1 MKKSISKTFGSI
13 LLKAA
18 IILIPA
24 ATAFAANF
32 SDVPTSHT
40 YQKGIQYLAQEDIV
54 HGHPDGTFRPGTTLN
69 RAEMMKIVAEG
80 AAKYHGRDQSVFE
93 NHKNENCFNDVP
105 GGEWFTPYI
114 CYGKD
119 QGWVQGYADGNFRPG
134 QNVNFVEALKI
145 TFMGFGIPY
154 NEDGTPWY
162 RNAVEYASA
171 KNYIPFTI
179 TAFGADLKRG
189 EMADMI
195 TRVIKA
201 DQGIAQLNTYLGNR
215 ANIVATYDT
224 ILNGVDLSKMTPDI
238 LK

>member
-1 MKKSISKTFGSI
+1 MKRII
-13 LLKAA
+13 RNALLFTGLV
-18 IILIPA
+18 LIPA
-24 ATAFAANF
+24 AAATAATFP
-32 SDVPTSHT
+32 DVPATET
-40 YQKGIQYLAQEDIV
+40 YHKGIQYLAQEDIV
-54 HGHPDGTFRPGTTLN
+54 HGHPDGTFRPNTTLN

-80 AAKYHGRDQSVFE
+80 AAKYRGEDQSVFN
-93 NHKNENCFNDVP
+93 NHKNENCFKDVP
-105 GGEWFTPYI
+105 AGQWYTPYI
-114 CYGKD
+114 CYGKA
-119 QGWVQGYADGNFRPG
+119 QGWIQGYADGNFRPG

-154 NEDGTPWY
+154 NEDGDPWY

-201 DQGIAQLNTYLGNR
+201 DQGTAELNSYLGDR
-215 ANIVATYDT
+215 ADIVVTYET
-224 ILNGVDLSKMTPDI
+224 ILHGADLSQMTSDT
-238 LK
+238 LQ